1 MNASRTTPTPA
12 ESSPQAV
19 FSAERIA
26 QLTAANP
33 ENAILPTPEQTAVIE
48 QPIHGSVLVVAGA
61 GSGKTE
67 TMANRVVW
75 LVANGLATPSQIL
88 GLTFT
93 RKAAGELGERVAGRL
108 MHFAERLAQALE
120 LGALSPSEEHRAED
134 VIELMAEGLDLP
146 EVSTYNAFA
155 SSIVQEFGAYAGVA
169 AGATVI
175 DHSVAW
181 GIARDVV
188 CSSDEIELSEGSDS
202 IAVMVKQILTL
213 DHAVADNLT
222 SFDAIEERIVETEA
236 MAELPYN
243 DKKSAGR
250 YKKIDEILENLQA
263 TRLAVRLARR
273 FAEEKQRRG
282 LIEFS
287 DQLALAVETTRRSAD
302 AVRALRARTPIVLL
316 DEVQDTSVGQT
327 TLLATLFQGN
337 AVMAVGDPHQSIYGF
352 RGASAS
358 NLQTF
363 HQDFAAPAREN
374 AKTLSLSTSWRNPS
388 AVLAAANAVSAP
400 LARALEAETSGIAV
414 KPLTSRAQYLGNA
427 ENATV
432 QQLEHLMTET
442 LAEEFAELAIWLRDA
457 RGEHLVRT
465 GEQATAAVVFRS
477 RRHMPAVSEALWEAG
492 VPNRI
497 VGLGGLLKTPEV
509 TDLVSTLRCV
519 WFADAGSE
527 LLRLLAGPRFRIG
540 VSDLRGLRQAATW
553 FSERDHTK
561 QKINE
566 AELAA
571 TPQFS
576 DPERNFT
583 LLDAL
588 DEIASMAKLDHN
600 ALKNV
605 SELGRERLRDA
616 GQMLRHLRQEVGG
629 DIPSL
634 LRSVTAALRLDIEL
648 DAGEHTG
655 YDGSAVARANLDA
668 FAELVESFLAN
679 DEHGTLD
686 SVLNWLE
693 RATEDDEAAEH
704 VPEPEPGTVQLI
716 TVHGSKGLEWDLVV
730 VPRLVEGEFPGSPR
744 EGMGWLRAGQLPDS
758 LRGDAK
764 ARPRLEFELADTQ
777 KAVTD
782 AVTRYQDALKDRH
795 AAEER
800 RLAYVAFTRAASRLL
815 LTSSFWGGQKAA
827 RVPAVYLQEL
837 ADAGLITSLPEH
849 SEFETDPAL
858 GNERTLEWP
867 LDPLGRRAAAVRAAA
882 HTLQQAI
889 DLAEPREQLHPV
901 VELLLAER
909 AAERNKLS
917 SQLGAEAASDSST
930 RITASTFHEFITDP
944 VDAKRRKLR
953 PMPMQP
959 YRRTRTGNLFHE
971 WVERRAST
979 QRGTSLTLSGIDF
992 DSIDDFDSTEA
1003 PLENDLQAL
1012 IEQFE
1017 QSRWAGLQP
1026 VAVELEITLP
1036 FAGQTLVCKLDAIYC
1051 DESGDLPR
1059 YEIVDWKSGRPPK
1072 NDAER
1077 AVRFLQ
1083 LDLYRHAYARWSGVA
1098 PEQIEVTLFYVA
1110 EGQELQSDHNRS
1122 FEELEE
1128 LWLSAA
1134 ASKESAL

>member
-1 MNASRTTPTPA
+1 MTMSSTPSRRENSTVH
-12 ESSPQAV
+12 AV
-19 FSAERIA
+19 FSAQRIA
-26 QLTAANP
+26 QLMAETP
-33 ENAILPTPEQTAVIE
+33 EKAILPTPEQTAVIE
-48 QPIHGSVLVVAGA
+48 QPIRGSVLVVAGA

-75 LVANGLATPSQIL
+75 IVANGLAAPSQIL

-108 MHFAERLAQALE
+108 VHFTERLSAAREQ
-120 LGALSPSEEHRAED
+120 GALSPAESTRADEL
-134 VIELMAEGLDLP
+134 IELMAEGLDLP

-155 SSIVQEFGAYAGVA
+155 SAIVQEFGAYAGVA

-188 CSSDEIELSEGSDS
+188 CSSEESALAESSDS
-202 IAVMVKQILTL
+202 ISVIVKQILTL

-222 SFDAIEERIVETEA
+222 SLDEVESRIAEA
-236 MAELPYN
+236 EMLAELPYN
-243 DKKSAGR
+243 EKKSAGR
-250 YKKIDEILENLQA
+250 YKKIDDILVNMQA

-287 DQLALAVETTRRSAD
+287 DQLALAVETTRRSAE
-302 AVRALRARTPIVLL
+302 AVRTLRARTPIVLL

-327 TLLATLFQGN
+327 ALLAALFQGN

-363 HQDFAAPAREN
+363 HRDFGAPGEDRES
-374 AKTLSLSTSWRNPS
+374 AHTLSLSTSWRNPS
-388 AVLAAANAVSAP
+388 AVLAAANVVSAP
-400 LARALEAETSGIAV
+400 LARALEAETTGISV
-414 KPLTSRAQYLGNA
+414 KPLTSKAQYLGIP
-427 ENATV
+427 EQLTPV
-432 QQLEHLMTET
+432 PLEHLMAET
-442 LAEEFAELAIWLRDA
+442 IADEFAALANWLRDA

-465 GEQATAAVVFRS
+465 GEQATAAVVFRG
-477 RRHMPAVSEALWEAG
+477 RRHMPAVSEALWAAG

-497 VGLGGLLKTPEV
+497 VGLGGLLTTPEV

-540 VSDLRGLRQAATW
+540 VADLGGLRRAAAW
-553 FSERDHTK
+553 FSQRDHTK
-561 QKINE
+561 QKIND

-576 DPERNFT
+576 DPERSFT
-583 LLDAL
+583 LLDTL
-588 DEIASMAKLDHN
+588 DEIASMQKLDHN
-600 ALKNV
+600 ALKDISDV
-605 SELGRERLRDA
+605 GRVRLREA

-634 LRSVTAALRLDIEL
+634 LRSVIAALRLDIEL

-655 YDGSAVARANLDA
+655 YEGSAVARANLDA
-668 FAELVESFLAN
+668 FSELVEGFLLN
-679 DEHGTLD
+679 DELGTLD

-716 TVHGSKGLEWDLVV
+716 TAHGSKGLEWDLVV
-730 VPRLVEGEFPGSPR
+730 VPRLVEGEFPGASR
-744 EGMGWLRAGQLPDS
+744 EGMGWLRAGQLPDT
-758 LRGDAK
+758 LRGDAH
-764 ARPRLEFELADTQ
+764 ARPRLELALVDTQ
-777 KAVTD
+777 KAASD
-782 AVTRYQDALKDRH
+782 AVVLYQDALKDRH

-815 LTSSFWGGQKAA
+815 LTSSFWGGQKSV
-827 RVPAVYLQEL
+827 RLPSVYVQEL
-837 ADAGLITSLPEH
+837 ADAGLITEIPEH
-849 SEFETDPAL
+849 SEFETDPAA

-867 LDPLGRRAAAVRAAA
+867 LDPLGRRATVVHAAA
-882 HTLQQAI
+882 ESLQQAI
-889 DLAEPREQLHPV
+889 DLAAPSPRVHPV

-909 AAERNKLS
+909 SAERNHS
-917 SQLGAEAASDSST
+917 VTEAAQQT
-930 RITASTFHEFITDP
+930 EPAGRITASTFHEFITDP

-971 WVERRAST
+971 WVERRATT
-979 QRGTSLTLSGIDF
+979 QVGTSLMLSGF
-992 DSIDDFDSTEA
+992 DVDSFDELETEEPFA
-1003 PLENDLQAL
+1003 DDLQAL
-1012 IEQFE
+1012 IDQFE
-1017 QSRWAGLQP
+1017 RSRWASLQP
-1026 VAVELEITLP
+1026 VAVELEVTLP

-1051 DESGDLPR
+1051 DNSGEVPR

-1083 LDLYRHAYARWSGVA
+1083 LDLYRHAYARWTGID
-1098 PEQIEVTLFYVA
+1098 PEQVEVTLFYVA
-1110 EGQELQSDHNRS
+1110 DGQELQSANKRS

-1134 ASKESAL
+1134 TSNSAAL